1 MKKIFALILA
11 SLLAASSFGEITL
24 PKLFSDNVV
33 LQRSKPLKFW
43 GKASP
48 NAEVVVELVGVKKS
62 AKADSNGD
70 WSLDFPPQ
78 NCTKNPTQ
86 LLVYENGNLSKTVK
100 NVLIGE
106 VWILGGQS
114 NMSWPISYTT
124 EWKKML
130 GRIGD
135 FSKIRCFKNS
145 ELGLP
150 SHLKK
155 VGMGDFERSTV
166 QSRHIARTPQK
177 DYPDGYSWEV
187 PTPNGMKLWSAI
199 GLHFADELSKRLDV
213 PVGVIL
219 TSIGGSAMH
228 TWIPQKDMDKIP
240 FLKNTWD
247 SFEKQL
253 PAWDNGGYDAVV
265 DDYHK
270 RMSSSL
276 VKNGGRPKGSNSGYF
291 MHPSKASPLHPS
303 KTPCGNFNAKIYP
316 LKDFSV
322 AGVLWYQGE
331 ADVLGESA
339 KVFEEQFLLVVKTW
353 RELFGEIPFI
363 QAQLSSFGYGQKWP
377 SVRAAQLKAALENK
391 SVYAVCTIDG
401 GEEKNVHPNA
411 KKLVADRMIRTA
423 FGEIYGGE
431 KDGAFSPNM
440 KKVQYD
446 GAKAEVLCELYGS
459 SLEIRGEARGFYV
472 LTKGKWSPADVEIKK
487 GTSLILKSRDGA
499 RIDGVYYLWKA
510 YPQDEVCV
518 YNKQGLPL
526 FPFRNLR
533 K

>member
-1 MKKIFALILA
+1 MKKIFALILT
-11 SLLAASSFGEITL
+11 SLLAASTFGEIIL

-33 LQRSKPLKFW
+33 LQRAKPLKFW

-48 NAEVVVELVGVKKS
+48 KAEVKVEILGIKKS
-62 AKADSNGD
+62 TRADAKGD
-70 WSLDFPPQ
+70 WCVEIPPQ
-78 NCTKNPTQ
+78 NAADKPIEIT
-86 LLVYENGNLSKTVK
+86 VYENGEISKTVK

-114 NMSWPISYTT
+114 NMSWPICYTT

-130 GRIGD
+130 DRIGD

-155 VGMGDFERSTV
+155 VGMGEFERSTV

-187 PTPNGMKLWSAI
+187 PTPDGMRLWSAI
-199 GLHFADELSKRLDV
+199 GLHFADELNKRLGV

-219 TSIGGSAMH
+219 TSIGGSAMY

-253 PAWDNGGYDAVV
+253 PAWDNGGYDAAVA
-265 DDYHK
+265 DYHK

-291 MHPSKASPLHPS
+291 MCPSKASPLHPS
-303 KTPCGNFNAKIYP
+303 KTPCGNFNAKIAP
-316 LKDFSV
+316 LKDFPV

-377 SVRAAQLKAALENK
+377 SVRDAQLKAALENK

-431 KDGAFSPNM
+431 KSGAFSPNV
-440 KKVQYD
+440 KEIQYE
-446 GAKAEVLCELYGS
+446 GSRAKILVDLYGS
-459 SLEIRGEARGFYV
+459 SLKIRGKARGIYV
-472 LTKGKWSPADVEIKK
+472 LTRGKWKPADVEIIKN
-487 GTSLILKSRDGA
+487 SLEVKSRDGVE
-499 RIDGVYYLWKA
+499 IDGIYYLWKA
-510 YPQDEVCV
+510 YPQDEVCI
-518 YNKQGLPL
+518 YNEQGLPL
-526 FPFRNLR
+526 FPFRHLR